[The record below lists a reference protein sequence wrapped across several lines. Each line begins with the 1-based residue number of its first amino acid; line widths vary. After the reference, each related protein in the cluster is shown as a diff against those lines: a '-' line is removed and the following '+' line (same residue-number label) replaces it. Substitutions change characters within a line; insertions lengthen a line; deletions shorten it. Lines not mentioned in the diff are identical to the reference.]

1 MKNILVLMLVFVLF
15 FSSACNKVQDEEY
28 SNNLSSEELN
38 KNETEVIY
46 DDHELIEKNLS
57 FVDGTLTARYS
68 ENTDLSDLNNL
79 EYCEEVVHLKLY
91 LNESHETMIL
101 TNLPNVVNLTVE
113 VQGVAKH
120 LDISSLNSLKQVTL
134 LGSIEEIKMP
144 QNVESI
150 SVDGKTNFKVLSNC
164 ENLKNI
170 EILGLTNLEDLKLFE
185 NLESVSIKVSGCDL
199 SQLND
204 ISFSKLMLSN
214 INDEELTVING
225 CLVDTLQIDDENVM
239 DLGIIERLPN
249 LKVLFFTIASSE
261 NPYVT
266 TFMEPTN
273 EDIDKLVTPADV
285 SILKQFISDG
295 GTLYLMTDPNR

>member
-1 MKNILVLMLVFVLF
+1 MKNILVLMLFFVLF
-15 FSSACNKVQDEEY
+15 FSSACNKVLDEEY
-28 SNNLSSEELN
+28 SNNLTSEELN

-46 DDHELIEKNLS
+46 DDYELIENNLS
-57 FVDGTLTARYS
+57 FANGTLIARYS

-79 EYCEEVVHLKLY
+79 EYCEEVTHLKLY
-91 LNESHETMIL
+91 LNESRETMIL

-113 VQGVAKH
+113 IQGIVKS

-164 ENLKNI
+164 KNLKNI
-170 EILGLTNLEDLKLFE
+170 EILGLTNLEDLQIFE
-185 NLESVSIKVSGCDL
+185 NLESVSIRVSGCDL
-199 SQLND
+199 SQLNN
-204 ISFSKLMLSN
+204 ISFSKLRLSN
-214 INDEELTVING
+214 VTDEELAVING
-225 CLVDTLQIDDENVM
+225 CPVDTLQIDDETVL
-239 DLGIIERLPN
+239 DLEIIERLPN

-285 SILKQFISDG
+285 SILKQFINDG